1 MSDAWNKIQKSLDL
15 PQESFSL
22 WLDVPCIVMNEDGNL
37 FENILE
43 RILNY
48 IYIPSTITDKYLYLH
63 LSIADEIGTEAANKR
78 LLKEK
83 LKGQEFLK

>member
-1 MSDAWNKIQKSLDL
+1 MLGIKFKNPWIRLRDHSLFD
-15 PQESFSL
+15 
-22 WLDVPCIVMNEDGNL
+22 WKVPCIVINKDGNL

-43 RILNY
+43 SILNY

-63 LSIADEIGTEAANKR
+63 LSIAHEIGTEAANKR